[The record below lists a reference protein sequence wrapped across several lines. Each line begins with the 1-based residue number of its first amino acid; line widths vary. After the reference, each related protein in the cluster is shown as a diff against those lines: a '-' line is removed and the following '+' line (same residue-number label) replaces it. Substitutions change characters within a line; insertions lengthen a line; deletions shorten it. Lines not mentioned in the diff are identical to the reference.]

1 MGLRILH
8 TADWHLDSPLRS
20 LPEEAAASVRA
31 SLERLPRL
39 IAEVCRREACDMMLL
54 AGDIFDNPQ
63 PTRSTV
69 ETLKSALAQC
79 GIPVFISPGN
89 HDYCSS
95 DSPWLTEHWPKNVH
109 IFTGS
114 LSYTDVEALNC
125 RVYGAGYKSM
135 DCQGLLE
142 GFRAEGNARWC
153 VGVLHGDP
161 MNLTAPCCPV
171 SAAQVRESGLDYL
184 AMGHI
189 HAKGSYR
196 AGTVCAWPG
205 CPMGR
210 GWDETGEKGV
220 YIVELEEAAS
230 LRFLPLGLP
239 QFHSETAVIRTDAL
253 SALEAVL
260 PAASSPDFFRVTLT
274 GSGSVQIPK
283 LQRQYA
289 HLGYLLL
296 QDETRESRNLW
307 DWAGEDSL
315 RGLYFQKLQALSRE
329 EETSDIASLAAAIS
343 MTLLDG
349 REVELP

>member
-8 TADWHLDSPLRS
+8 SADWHLDSPLRS

-31 SLERLPRL
+31 AQERLPRL

-63 PTRSTV
+63 PARSTV

-79 GIPVFISPGN
+79 GVPVFISPGN

-114 LSYTDVEALNC
+114 LSYADVEALNC

-142 GFRAEGNARWC
+142 GFRAEGSARWC

-161 MNLTAPCCPV
+161 MNLTSPCCPV

-220 YIVELEEAAS
+220 LLVTLGEDAGVRPVS
-230 LRFLPLGLP
+230 LGLP
-239 QFHSETAVIRTDAL
+239 GFFSQKVPIGDDPIRAAEAL
-253 SALEAVL
+253 L
-260 PAASSPDFFRVTLT
+260 PPGGQDSFYRLTLT
-274 GSGSVQIPK
+274 GRGNVDMDALKRHFSRYPRLEFLDRTAPVPDLAALSGTETLSGVLFGK
-283 LQRQYA
+283 L
-289 HLGYLLL
+289 L
-296 QDETRESRNLW
+296 
-307 DWAGEDSL
+307 
-315 RGLYFQKLQALSRE
+315 ALSRE
-329 EETSDIASLAAAIS
+329 PEMKETALLAAQITADI
-343 MTLLDG
+343 LDG